1 VRFSVRDH
9 RLPGRLEAVWG
20 WEGEMG
26 MGFGVLDSVI
36 IGFVGLLRA
45 ENAKLPV
52 VRLHLTV
59 VNGIDRQVVIGIP
72 VNM

>member
-1 VRFSVRDH
+1 
-9 RLPGRLEAVWG
+9 
-20 WEGEMG
+20 MG

>member
-20 WEGEMG
+20 WGL
-26 MGFGVLDSVI
+26 GFLTVLLLVLLV
-36 IGFVGLLRA
+36 FLRA